1 MKCKNKF
8 NARKSF
14 FRVSDLMR
22 IGWNLVFAVAVV
34 SGFGVVSGAGIAKA
48 QRGANFSEENR
59 DSMRTARLEK
69 MAEKLG
75 LTADQKTK
83 LKEQHEIDQ
92 KAFSALRSAESAA
105 EEELR
110 KALASGD
117 QSDEQLK
124 ALHEKAIEAR
134 TAMMRAHF
142 QSMLGLRAMLTPEQR
157 EKFGTMAPFMGP
169 QGKGRRHGFGKH

>member
-1 MKCKNKF
+1 MKRNNKC
-8 NARKSF
+8 NARKVF
-14 FRVSDLMR
+14 FRINNPIR
-22 IGWNLVFAVAVV
+22 IVWNVLFVVAVTPGLAAV
-34 SGFGVVSGAGIAKA
+34 GGAEIAKA
-48 QRGANFSEENR
+48 QRGANYSEDNR
-59 DSMRTARLEK
+59 DGMRTARLEK

-75 LTADQKTK
+75 LTAEQKTK
-83 LKEQHEIDQ
+83 LKEQHEVDL
-92 KAFSALRSAESAA
+92 KAFSALRSAESTA

-117 QSDEQLK
+117 QTDEQLK
-124 ALHEKAIEAR
+124 ALHEKAIEAK

-157 EKFGTMAPFMGP
+157 EKFGSMAPFMGP